1 MKKILVVNGPNLN
14 LLGKREPET
23 YGNLTLDEIHD
34 YLKEEAVKKE
44 AEIDWLQTNY
54 EGEIVEKLQTAKDK
68 YDGIIINPAALS
80 YTSNTILDALLAL
93 DIPVL
98 EVHLSNM
105 FNLGGFRNQSVTASA
120 CFGMIAG
127 LGWKSYLYALLYL
140 LEL

>member
-14 LLGKREPET
+14 LLGKREPEI
-23 YGNLTLDEIHD
+23 YGNMTLDEIHD
-34 YLKEEAVKKE
+34 YLKEEAANKD

-54 EGEIVEKLQTAKDK
+54 EGEIVEKLQTVKDE

-93 DIPVL
+93 ELPVL
-98 EVHLSNM
+98 EVHLSNI
-105 FNLGGFRNQSVTASA
+105 FSREEFHSQSVTSSA
-120 CFGMIAG
+120 CIGMIAG